1 MTLAELNEVTRWLDL
16 AGVFACAI
24 LGGAV
29 ARRVGLDLVG
39 YLVVGIASGLGGGMI
54 RDVLLQAGPPV
65 ALTDYAY
72 LPTACA
78 GALIP
83 FIAHFSEDAWNRV
96 FAALDATVIGL
107 WAVTGAQKA
116 LAADLNWMAAVL
128 LGVITAVG
136 GGAVRDLML
145 RRIPAILGGNGLYAS
160 VAALSALILV
170 VSVYLHAPVIGI
182 IAGITVSLVVRMASI
197 RFGWGLPTGLDW
209 QPRSGLAKVWR
220 RRTPWLRRPRRRRT
234 DQGADPDQSADN

>member
-1 MTLAELNEVTRWLDL
+1 MSVAELSEVARWLDL

-29 ARRVGLDLVG
+29 AREVGLDLVG
-39 YLVVGIASGLGGGMI
+39 YLIVGIASGLGGGMI
-54 RDVLLQAGPPV
+54 RDVLLQEGPPV

-78 GALIP
+78 GALLAFVVHI
-83 FIAHFSEDAWNRV
+83 SESNWNRV
-96 FAALDATVIGL
+96 FTVLDAAVIGL

-116 LAADLNWMAAVL
+116 MAADLGWMAAIM

-136 GGAVRDLML
+136 GGTVRDIML

-160 VAALSALILV
+160 VAALSAAIMV
-170 VSVYLHAPVIGI
+170 VGTRLDHPVIGMTV
-182 IAGITVSLVVRMASI
+182 AVAVSLLVRILAV
-197 RFGWGLPTGLDW
+197 RFGWGLPTGLAW
-209 QPRSGLAKVWR
+209 QPHSRLAQLWRSRTPLR
-220 RRTPWLRRPRRRRT
+220 RRGRGDRRT
-234 DQGADPDQSADN
+234 WSP